1 MVRFAA
7 RPRVAIVGIG
17 CRIPGAHGAAALRA
31 RAQAA
36 TAPFAPLPLDR
47 FDPEVFA
54 DELPPGSARELRGA
68 ILEDFDVDWRA
79 LKMPPLQL
87 ERMHRMEKLALGTM
101 SEALEDAGIRLGS
114 GPFERGHIFVAASTL
129 APDPGTDHGRRIRRF
144 ELQAPVSEAIAARLP
159 AEQADIDELVANL
172 FNLAAPP
179 IDPDSMLT
187 SASLIAGRISHLFD
201 FRGGHAAIDAGFSS
215 SLAAIERAVA
225 ALATDACDLALVAAL
240 SPLLTPSALLAF
252 AHRGQ
257 LAAAAPRPFAA
268 DGEGTLLGEGCLA
281 LVLRRAAEVGRT
293 RVYAC
298 IDGVASVTPPPAGDA
313 AAIAGAT
320 QQAAGAALEA
330 AACAPGDIAF
340 VESRAA
346 GIAAADGAEAAGL
359 AAALGRGDG
368 ELPLGSTV
376 AQFGFLQAA
385 SGMLALAHAALRLAE
400 ATGPTRAG
408 VSDVGLGA
416 PAYHAVLSSPATT
429 LPRVRP
435 RSPRWEDGVALV
447 GCGLIVPRAND
458 VADFWRNV
466 IGNVD
471 ALGDLPRARWDMD
484 KLIGASQDFGAVLK
498 TRLAGVVTMPPFDPT
513 RYRLAPASASA
524 LDPSVILALAAT
536 EQALADAR
544 YRQGAWDP
552 RRVQVLFGQL
562 PLRAIEME
570 AEKRVLFAA
579 HLHLVAGALREAGVP
594 APDAAGVVAHAR
606 AAFDRQSAR
615 FSAETLHAFSGATTP
630 LTVAGAWGFSG
641 PAYSIDA
648 ACASSLAALRM
659 GAESL
664 LCGESDV
671 VIAGGVAANLL
682 PEYYIAL
689 SMLGFLSPDG
699 APPFDAGSDG
709 FVPAEGAG
717 VVVLKRLG
725 DAVAARDRIYAV
737 VRGVGCSSDGK
748 GPAVYAPSTD
758 GQQRAI
764 RRALELAQLEPD
776 AIDLLEAHGAGTKL
790 GDRTELESYAAV
802 YGARDGA
809 RPLSVGTVKSHIG
822 HLSSAAGIVGVV
834 KAALALEHKLLPPT
848 AEARPGPELPLGG
861 SASLELAT
869 AARAWVAPAGG
880 VRRAAVSAFGLGGVN
895 YHVLLEEHADAA
907 DGRRAAAAPEHPAK
921 LPARGTFADR
931 FVVELQPVSL
941 PARAPR
947 LSLGHKRA
955 VVVADARGRAGALAE
970 RLRARGAAVTVVGA
984 ADAIGADVDVLVDC
998 SLFGVDGTL
1007 VEAAP
1012 AAVAARLDEHARS
1025 AFARVQA
1032 VYPRFADA
1040 RPLEVAYVAVTALG
1054 GGLGVLDADGG
1065 DLLGA
1070 SLLGLAKGLKQELP
1084 HVVAK
1089 AIDFD
1094 PEEAPDTI
1102 ADVVVR
1108 ELEDGND
1115 RMEVGW
1121 MGRRMAVN
1129 LRRESFSADAPV
1141 VRTLGADDVFVFS
1154 GGGRGVGFECACA
1167 LARLGARVVVTG
1179 RTPRP
1184 EAALPWLALDDDRF
1198 DAFRRDELVRQRAA
1212 DPKLTPARFGERFA
1226 AVERQRELHR
1236 NLARA
1241 EEQQLPLSYEACD
1254 ITDPAEVAAMIDRVR
1269 RRHGRIDGVAHAA
1282 MVEWS
1287 RSLPRKSPELIR
1299 RTLATKALGLVNLLE
1314 ATRPDRLRLFVCFGS
1329 GAGRFGNRGQVDY
1342 SAANALMAALLPARA
1357 RRLPHPPEVVTI
1369 DWTAWQGVGAAAANP
1384 DIAAL
1389 VKATGV
1395 TSIRPE
1401 EGVYWFLS
1409 ELALGR
1415 ATETVIFEE
1424 RMLHEWP
1431 FLGARA
1437 EGAGERAVELDDR
1450 GVPLVPGQ
1458 WPLVDFVLER
1468 RRGRVRFERRL
1479 DLGRDVFLDQ
1489 HRLHGTPIVPATF
1502 GVEIMA
1508 EAAALSSPGWRV
1520 DGAEEIRIGVPVK
1533 LFREAPL
1540 LIRASAR
1547 VVEERAEA
1555 RVVLV
1560 ETRSH
1565 LFLKGRALQER
1576 LHHSGRFLLR
1586 RGPVAPTK
1594 VTLPE
1599 PEGVLH
1605 ARSFFH
1611 LAKDPVS
1618 LGPLYCR
1625 AESIEV
1631 LDHEV
1636 LGMVRAPRQR
1646 EAIRDTTYPC
1656 FVAAPLLVDAA
1667 FQIAANWDGHKNRVV
1682 SIPLGVGALTL
1693 GRARRRS
1700 ENARVH
1706 ARVVRVADPDV
1717 FYDLTIAAEDGDLL
1731 LEIRGLQLRRIAHLE
1746 QLE

>member
-17 CRIPGAHGAAALRA
+17 CRVPGAHGVAELRA
-31 RAQAA
+31 RAAA
-36 TAPFAPLPLDR
+36 STDPFAPLPPER
-47 FDPEVFA
+47 WDPDVFA
-54 DELPPGSARELRGA
+54 DELPPGSARQLRGA
-68 ILEDFDVDWRA
+68 ILDDFDIDWRA

-87 ERMHRMEKLALGTM
+87 ERMHRMEKLALATM
-101 SEALEDAGIRLGS
+101 SEALDDAGLRVGS
-114 GPFERGHIFVAASTL
+114 GPFDRGQIFIAASTL

-159 AEQADIDELVANL
+159 AQQADIDELIANL

-201 FRGGHAAIDAGFSS
+201 FRGGHAAVDAGFSS
-215 SLAAIERAVA
+215 SLAAIERATA
-225 ALATDACDLALVAAL
+225 ALATDACDVALVAAL

-252 AHRGQ
+252 AHRGW
-257 LAAAAPRPFAA
+257 LAAGAPRPFAA
-268 DGEGTLLGEGCLA
+268 DADGTVLGEGCLA
-281 LVLRRAAEVGRT
+281 LVLRRAADTGGT

-298 IDGVASVTPPPAGDA
+298 IDAVTGVTPARPDEPE
-313 AAIAGAT
+313 AITRAT
-320 QQAAGAALEA
+320 QEAATAALEA
-330 AACAPGDIAF
+330 AACAASDLAF

-346 GIAAADGAEAAGL
+346 GVAEADRAEAAGL
-359 AAALGRGDG
+359 AAALPGGKG
-368 ELPLGSTV
+368 ERPLRSSV
-376 AQFGFLQAA
+376 AQLGFLQAA
-385 SGMLALAHAALRLAE
+385 SGMLALVRAALTLEE
-400 ATGPTRAG
+400 AGQPRRAG

-416 PAYHAVLSSPATT
+416 PAYHAILSSPATT
-429 LPRVRP
+429 VPRVRP
-435 RSPRWEDGVALV
+435 RTPRWEDGIALV
-447 GCGLIVPRAND
+447 GCGLVVPQAND
-458 VADFWRNV
+458 VASFWRNV
-466 IGNVD
+466 TANVD
-471 ALGDLPRARWDMD
+471 ALGDLPRSRWDMD
-484 KLIGASQDFGAVLK
+484 KLIGASQEFGAVLK
-498 TRLAGVVTMPPFDPT
+498 TRLAGVVTMPPFDPA
-513 RYRLAPASASA
+513 RFAIPPASAGA

-544 YRQGAWDP
+544 FQMNAWNP

-562 PLRAIEME
+562 PLRAVEME

-579 HLHLVAGALREAGVP
+579 HLHLVAAALREAGIGEGEV
-594 APDAAGVVAHAR
+594 ADVVTHAR
-606 AAFDRQSAR
+606 ACFDRESAR
-615 FSAETLHAFSGATTP
+615 FSAETLRAFSGATTA
-630 LTVAGAWGFSG
+630 LHVARAWGFSG

-664 LCGESDV
+664 LLGESDV
-671 VIAGGVAANLL
+671 VLAGGVAANLL

-699 APPFDAGSDG
+699 APPFDAASDG

-725 DAVAARDRIYAV
+725 DAVAAGDHIYAV
-737 VRGVGCSSDGK
+737 VRGVGCSSDGR
-748 GPAVYAPSTD
+748 GTAVYAPSTD
-758 GQQRAI
+758 GQQLAI
-764 RRALELAQLEPD
+764 RRALELAHLHPD

-834 KAALALEHKLLPPT
+834 KASLALEQQLLPPT
-848 AEARPGPELPLGG
+848 ADARPGPELPLGRVP
-861 SASLELAT
+861 LELAT
-869 AARAWVAPAGG
+869 EPRPWVAPAGG

-895 YHVLLEEHADAA
+895 YHVLLEEHAGAAA
-907 DGRRAAAAPEHPAK
+907 DRRAPAAAAHPAR

-931 FVVELQPVSL
+931 FVVELAPLSL
-941 PARAPR
+941 PARPPR
-947 LSLGHKRA
+947 FSLSGRRA
-955 VVVADARGRAGALAE
+955 VVVADPRGRCAALVE
-970 RLRARGAAVTVVGA
+970 RLRARGATVTLARG
-984 ADAIGADVDVLVDC
+984 DEPLGGDVDVLVDC
-998 SLFGVDGTL
+998 SLFAVDDAL
-1007 VEAAP
+1007 VSGAP
-1012 AAVAARLDEHARS
+1012 AAVAARLGEHARG
-1025 AFARVQA
+1025 AFGRVQA
-1032 VYPRFADA
+1032 LYPRFADA
-1040 RPLEVAYVAVTALG
+1040 GPLEVAYVAVTALG
-1054 GGLGVLDADGG
+1054 GGLGVLDGDGG

-1094 PEEAPDTI
+1094 PEEAPETL
-1102 ADVVVR
+1102 AEVVVR

-1129 LRRESFSADAPV
+1129 LRRDSFAGDAPV
-1141 VRTLGADDVFVFS
+1141 LRALGEGDLFVFS
-1154 GGGRGVGFECACA
+1154 GGGRGVAFECACA
-1167 LARLGARVVVTG
+1167 LARLGVRVVVTG

-1184 EAALPWLALDDDRF
+1184 DPALPWLALDDDRF
-1198 DAFRRDELVRQRAA
+1198 DAFRRDELARQRAA
-1212 DPKLTPARFGERFA
+1212 EPKLTPARFAERFA
-1226 AVERQRELHR
+1226 VVERQRELHR
-1236 NLARA
+1236 NLGRA
-1241 EEQQLPLSYEACD
+1241 DEQKLPLSYELCD
-1254 ITDPAEVAAMIDRVR
+1254 VTDAADVAAMIDRVR
-1269 RRHGRIDGVAHAA
+1269 RAHGRIDGVAHAA
-1282 MVEWS
+1282 MVEQS
-1287 RSLPRKSPELIR
+1287 RSLAKKPPELIA

-1314 ATRPDRLRLFVCFGS
+1314 ATRDDALRLFVCFGS

-1357 RRLPHPPEVVTI
+1357 RRLPRPPHVVTI
-1369 DWTAWQGVGAAAANP
+1369 DWTAWQDVGAAVANP

-1401 EGVYWFLS
+1401 EGIYWFLS
-1409 ELALGR
+1409 ELALGN
-1415 ATETVIFEE
+1415 AGETVIFEE

-1437 EGAGERAVELDDR
+1437 EGGGERAVELDDR

-1468 RRGRVRFERRL
+1468 RRGRVQFERRL
-1479 DLGRDVFLDQ
+1479 DLARDVFLDQ

-1508 EAAALSSPGWRV
+1508 EAAALSSPGWRIER
-1520 DGAEEIRIGVPVK
+1520 AEEIRIGVPVK

-1547 VVEERAEA
+1547 VAEERAGA
-1555 RVVLV
+1555 RVVVV

-1576 LHHSGRFLLR
+1576 LHHSGRFVLA
-1586 RGPVAPTK
+1586 RGAAAPAK
-1594 VTLPE
+1594 IEIPQ

-1611 LAKDPVS
+1611 MAKDPVS

-1625 AESIEV
+1625 AEWIQV

-1636 LGMVRAPRQR
+1636 IGAVRAPRLR
-1646 EAIRDTTYPC
+1646 DAIADTSHPR
-1656 FVAAPLLVDAA
+1656 FVAAPLLLDAA

-1682 SIPLGVGALTL
+1682 SIPLAVGELTL
-1693 GRARRRS
+1693 GRPRRRS
-1700 ENARVH
+1700 EGARVH
-1706 ARVVRVADPDV
+1706 ARVVRVEDPDV
-1717 FYDLTIAAEDGDLL
+1717 FYDLRVAGDDGDLL

-1746 QLE
+1746 HVE

>member
-1 MVRFAA
+1 VVRFAA

-17 CRIPGAHGAAALRA
+17 CRVPGAHGVAALRE
-31 RAQAA
+31 RADAA
-36 TAPFAPLPLDR
+36 PAPFELLPSDR
-47 FDPEVFA
+47 WDAAVFA
-54 DELPPGSARELRGA
+54 DELPAGAARELRGA
-68 ILEDFDVDWRA
+68 VLDDFDVDWRG

-101 SEALEDAGIRLGS
+101 SEALGDAGIRLGS
-114 GPFERGHIFVAASTL
+114 GPFERGQIFVAASTL
-129 APDPGTDHGRRIRRF
+129 APDPSTDHGRRIRRF

-159 AEQADIDELVANL
+159 QQQSDIDELIANL

-187 SASLIAGRISHLFD
+187 SASLIAGRVSHLFD
-201 FRGGHAAIDAGFSS
+201 FRGGHAAIDVGFSS
-215 SLAAIERAVA
+215 SLAAIERATA
-225 ALATDACDLALVAAL
+225 ALATDACDVALVAAL

-252 AHRGQ
+252 AHRRYLTSGV
-257 LAAAAPRPFAA
+257 PRPFAA
-268 DGEGTLLGEGCLA
+268 DGDGTLLGEGCIA
-281 LVLRRAAEVGRT
+281 LVLRRAADVGRSH
-293 RVYAC
+293 VYAC
-298 IDGVASVTPPPAGDA
+298 IDAVASVTPSRRDGPEP
-313 AAIAGAT
+313 ITRAT
-320 QQAAGAALEA
+320 REATLAALEA

-346 GIAAADGAEAAGL
+346 GIAEADQAEAAGL
-359 AAALGRGDG
+359 TAALTRLDG
-368 ELPLGSTV
+368 ALPLRSTV
-376 AQFGFLQAA
+376 EQFGFLQAA
-385 SGMLALAHAALRLAE
+385 SGMLALVRAALTLDQAKR
-400 ATGPTRAG
+400 PQRAG

-416 PAYHAVLSSPATT
+416 PAYHAVLSSAVTT
-429 LPRVRP
+429 VARVRP
-435 RSPRWEDGVALV
+435 RAPRWEDGVALV
-447 GCGLIVPRAND
+447 GCGLVVPRAND
-458 VADFWRNV
+458 VASFWGN
-466 IGNVD
+466 ITANVD
-471 ALGDLPRARWDMD
+471 ALGDLPRSRWDMD
-484 KLIGASQDFGAVLK
+484 KLIGASHEFGAVVK
-498 TRLAGVVTMPPFDPT
+498 TRLAGVVSMPPFDPA
-513 RYRLAPASASA
+513 RFGIPPASASA
-524 LDPSVILALAAT
+524 LDPSVILSLLAT

-544 YRQGAWDP
+544 YRDGGWNP

-562 PLRAIEME
+562 PLRAVEME

-579 HLHLVAGALREAGVP
+579 HLHLVGAALREAGVGEREV
-594 APDAAGVVAHAR
+594 ADVVAYAR
-606 AAFDRQSAR
+606 ACFDRESGR
-615 FSAETLHAFSGATTP
+615 FSPETLCAFTGATTA
-630 LTVAGAWGFSG
+630 LHVAGAWGFSG
-641 PAYSIDA
+641 PAFSIDA

-664 LCGESDV
+664 LLGESDV
-671 VIAGGVAANLL
+671 VVAGGVAANLL

-699 APPFDAGSDG
+699 APPFDAASDG

-725 DAVAARDRIYAV
+725 DALAARDHIYAV

-748 GPAVYAPSTD
+748 GLAVYAPSAE
-758 GQQRAI
+758 GQQRSI
-764 RRALELAQLEPD
+764 RRALEVAHLSPD

-809 RPLSVGTVKSHIG
+809 QPLSVGTVKSHIG

-834 KAALALEHKLLPPT
+834 KAALALEHKVLPPT
-848 AEARPGPELPLGG
+848 ADARPSPELPLGR
-861 SASLELAT
+861 APLELAT
-869 AARAWVAPAGG
+869 EPRPWVAPAGG

-895 YHVLLEEHADAA
+895 YHVLLEEHAAA
-907 DGRRAAAAPEHPAK
+907 AGERRAQPAAEHPAK

-941 PARAPR
+941 PARPAR
-947 LSLGHKRA
+947 FSLRGRRA
-955 VVVADARGRAGALAE
+955 AVVADGRGRAEAIAE
-970 RLRARGAAVTVVGA
+970 QLRARGAMVTLA
-984 ADAIGADVDVLVDC
+984 QPDEAIAADVDVLVDC
-998 SLFGVDGTL
+998 SLFSVDATL
-1007 VEAAP
+1007 VAGTP
-1012 AAVAARLDEHARS
+1012 AAVAARLGAHAER

-1040 RPLEVAYVAVTALG
+1040 RPLTVAYVAVTALG
-1054 GGLGVLDADGG
+1054 GGLGVLDGDGG

-1084 HVVAK
+1084 HVVSK

-1094 PEEAPDTI
+1094 PEESPETVAE
-1102 ADVVVR
+1102 VVLR

-1129 LRRESFSADAPV
+1129 LRRESFAADAPV
-1141 VRTLGADDVFVFS
+1141 VRPLGDGDVFVFS
-1154 GGGRGVGFECACA
+1154 GGGRGVAFECACA
-1167 LARLGARVVVTG
+1167 LARLGARVVVSG

-1184 EAALPWLALDDDRF
+1184 DPGLPWLGLDDDRF
-1198 DAFRRDELVRQRAA
+1198 DAFRCDELERQRVAE
-1212 DPKLTPARFGERFA
+1212 PRLTPARFAERFA
-1226 AVERQRELHR
+1226 ALERQRELHR
-1236 NLARA
+1236 NLVRA
-1241 EEQQLPLSYEACD
+1241 EEQRLPLSYEPCD
-1254 ITDPAEVAAMIDRVR
+1254 ITNAAEVAAMIDRVR
-1269 RRHGRIDGVAHAA
+1269 RAHGRIDGVAHAA

-1287 RSLPRKSPELIR
+1287 RSLSKKSPDLIA
-1299 RTLATKALGLVNLLE
+1299 RTLATKALGVVNLLE
-1314 ATRPDRLRLFVCFGS
+1314 ATREDRLRLFVCFGS

-1357 RRLPHPPEVVTI
+1357 RRLPRPPHVVTI
-1369 DWTAWQGVGAAAANP
+1369 DWTAWQDVGAAVANP

-1395 TSIRPE
+1395 TSIRSE

-1437 EGAGERAVELDDR
+1437 EGAGESAVELDDR

-1468 RRGRVRFERRL
+1468 RRGRVQFERRL
-1479 DLGRDVFLDQ
+1479 DLQRDVFLDQ

-1508 EAAALSSPGWRV
+1508 EAAALCSPGWRV
-1520 DGAEEIRIGVPVK
+1520 DAGEEIRIGVPVK

-1547 VVEERAEA
+1547 VVEERADA

-1576 LHHSGRFLLR
+1576 LHHTGRFVMR
-1586 RGPVAPTK
+1586 RGRVTPTK
-1594 VTLPE
+1594 VQIPD

-1611 LAKDPVS
+1611 MAKDPVS

-1625 AESIEV
+1625 AEWIQV
-1631 LDHEV
+1631 LDEEV
-1636 LGMVRAPRQR
+1636 IGMVRAPRQR
-1646 EAIRDTTYPC
+1646 DAIRDTSYPR
-1656 FVAAPLLVDAA
+1656 FVASPLLMDAA

-1682 SIPLGVGALTL
+1682 SIPLAVGALTF
-1693 GRARRRS
+1693 GRAHRRS

-1706 ARVVRVADPDV
+1706 ARVVRVDDPDV
-1717 FYDLTIAAEDGDLL
+1717 FYDLRIAAEDGDLL

-1746 QLE
+1746 HVE